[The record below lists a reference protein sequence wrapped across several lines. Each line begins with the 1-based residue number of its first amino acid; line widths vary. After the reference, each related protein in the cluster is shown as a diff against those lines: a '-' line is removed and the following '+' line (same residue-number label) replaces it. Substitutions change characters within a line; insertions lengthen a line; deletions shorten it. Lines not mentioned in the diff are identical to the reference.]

1 MEKNR
6 LKGLDPSQIGP
17 VTLEDHPSREP
28 KKQSLVDIAL
38 KGTLFIIL
46 VASGIYSFWKIYD
59 YADTQRRQ
67 AIENE
72 RKERQYEIQK

>member
-38 KGTLFIIL
+38 EGTLLAIL
-46 VASGIYSFWKIYD
+46 TLGGMYGCWKIYE
-59 YADTQRRQ
+59 YADNQRRQ
-67 AIENE
+67 AIMEE
-72 RKERQYEIQK
+72 KEYGIQK